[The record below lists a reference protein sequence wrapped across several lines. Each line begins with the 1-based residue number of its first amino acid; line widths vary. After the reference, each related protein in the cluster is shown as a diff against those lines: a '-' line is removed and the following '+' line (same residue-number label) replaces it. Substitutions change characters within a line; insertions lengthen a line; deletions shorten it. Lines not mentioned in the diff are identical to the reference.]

1 MLDYQLLSPEED
13 PEEVYPYRRVWRP
26 LISEMGLFALVV
38 TLVILITEFELLLDT
53 SNRSLQLFIAVL
65 PVLAFLWFSARKER
79 TVFRP
84 RPNLVA
90 VMALSAVLA
99 NGVAVPLIEQVFTP
113 EQWLPTAGFFNRI
126 FGYMATEGILS
137 TFIQY
142 SVVRYTV
149 WDNHIRIR
157 LDGVA
162 YCAAAAVGY
171 ATVFNVR
178 LVLIEDPMMSTA
190 VIRMLSTLYVH
201 IMIGVIT
208 GYFLGEFAISAP
220 RIFWVPLGLI
230 TGSFIYGT
238 FEAFR
243 AVSVRSGLNTASTA
257 NRPIGPYVL
266 SIIFAF
272 LTVWII
278 SFLIESAD
286 ERLAAREGVERVR

>member
-1 MLDYQLLSPEED
+1 VLDYQLLSPEED

-26 LISEMGLFALVV
+26 LISEMGIFALVV
-38 TLVILITEFELLLDT
+38 TLVVTLTTFDVLNDSYQRTVQLL
-53 SNRSLQLFIAVL
+53 IAVL
-65 PVLAFLWFSARKER
+65 PVILFFWFSARKER

-84 RPNLVA
+84 RPNLIA

-99 NGVAVPLIEQVFTP
+99 NGVAVPLIQQVYTP
-113 EQWLPTAGFFNRI
+113 DKWLPTAGFFNRI

-149 WDNHIRIR
+149 WDNNIRIR

-162 YCAAAAVGY
+162 YCVAAAVGY

-178 LVLIEDPMMSTA
+178 LILTEEPMMSTA
-190 VIRMLSTLYVH
+190 VIRMLSILYVH

-220 RIFWVPLGLI
+220 RIYWIPFGLV
-230 TGSFIYGT
+230 TASFVYGV

-243 AVSVRSGLNTASTA
+243 AVSVRSGLGVASTA
-257 NRPIGPYVL
+257 NRPIGPYFL
-266 SIIFAF
+266 SIVLAF
-272 LTVWII
+272 LTIWIV

-286 ERLAAREGVERVR
+286 ERLATRVGVERVR

>member
-26 LISEMGLFALVV
+26 LLSEMLLFALVV
-38 TLVILITEFELLLDT
+38 TIMIGLTTLEILSD
-53 SNRSLQLFIAVL
+53 SHNRSLQLLIAIL
-65 PVLAFLWFSARKER
+65 PMMAFLWFSARKER

-84 RPNLVA
+84 RPNLIA
-90 VMALSAVLA
+90 VLALSAVLA
-99 NGVAVPLIEQVFTP
+99 NGVAVPLINEVYTP
-113 EQWLPTAGFFNRI
+113 DKWLPAAGFFNRI

-142 SVVRYTV
+142 GVVRYTV
-149 WDNHIRIR
+149 WDTNIRIR

-162 YCAAAAVGY
+162 YCVAAAVGY

-178 LVLIEDPMMSTA
+178 LILTQDPMMSTA

-201 IMIGVIT
+201 IMVGVII
-208 GYFLGEFAISAP
+208 GYFLGEFAISTP

-230 TGSFIYGT
+230 TGSLVYGI

-243 AVSVRSGLNTASTA
+243 AISVRSGLSVASTA
-257 NRPIGPYVL
+257 NRPIGPYFL
-266 SIIFAF
+266 AIALAM
-272 LTVWII
+272 LTVWIV

-286 ERLAAREGVERVR
+286 ERLATREGVERVR